1 MINHNCFRT
10 WMTGPWTW
18 MMAQMG
24 HWTCHFDAG
33 PSASFLTT
41 NYECFRN
48 QEGALDLEFWSRSI
62 NFILNDKL
70 LLLLDLDVGTLD
82 LSLRYWSFPNLDD
95 GALESEF
102 WGHSFSFIRN
112 DKLWL
117 FLDLDD
123 GALDLSFWSWAPGPA
138 SFLMTNYDCFRTW
151 MMGPWTWSFEASPS
165 ASFVIANYHCFRT
178 WMMGHWTCH
187 FEAGPSA
194 QLHS

>member
-1 MINHNCFRT
+1 MTNHNCFRT

-24 HWTCHFDAG
+24 HWTGHFDAG
-33 PSASFLTT
+33 PSASFQIMSVSGIGWWGIGL
-41 NYECFRN
+41 
-48 QEGALDLEFWSRSI
+48 GVLKPSI
-62 NFILNDKL
+62 NFILNDKF

-123 GALDLSFWSWAPGPA
+123 GALDLSLWSWAFGPA
-138 SFLMTNYDCFRTW
+138 SFLITNCDCFW
-151 MMGPWTWSFEASPS
+151 
-165 ASFVIANYHCFRT
+165 T
-178 WMMGHWTCH
+178 WMMGHWTCR
-187 FEAGPSA
+187 
-194 QLHS
+194 